1 MELATATVAIL
12 SLYLAE
18 VGKGAA
24 KRIGEATVDK
34 TDAVYNFIRQKL
46 VSDKDEYAEKTLQRL
61 EEQPSNRERQSAL
74 ASILAEKTQEDIEF
88 ARGLSEL
95 VKESSQV
102 VGNSIILQKAGENSI
117 QISQARDINIQR

>member
-1 MELATATVAIL
+1 
-12 SLYLAE
+12 
-18 VGKGAA
+18 
-24 KRIGEATVDK
+24 
-34 TDAVYNFIRQKL
+34 
-46 VSDKDEYAEKTLQRL
+46 LQRL